1 MTALAIFGICMAI
14 AIALIVAVLMVLGSG
29 AMMLVIIFPAMIT
42 ETITGERGMF
52 SPNGNSSNKSIFHQ
66 IILLLCVLIE
76 VALIASIFFGIYCLF
91 CGWPST
97 EPATEIGNSLLV
109 PTQIGHLQ
117 IINKILLAFSAYFV
131 IMFSYNSYKF
141 RDAFKQM
148 NGIAFFTNRIL
159 PLISFPLVIIYL
171 VACHYY
177 LQSYPEATSL
187 SYGIKVVG
195 SLYLLYLLY
204 SFGKTI
210 YILSFSLRS
219 HLSELKFRYWFGL
232 AQSTVY
238 DVLFFYFFYK
248 I

>member
-14 AIALIVAVLMVLGSG
+14 AIALIVTVLMVLGSG
-29 AMMLVIIFPAMIT
+29 AVMLVVIFPAMIA
-42 ETITGERGMF
+42 EAITGERGMF
-52 SPNGNSSNKSIFHQ
+52 APNGSSGNKSIFHQ
-66 IILLLCVLIE
+66 IIMFVCVVLE

-91 CGWPST
+91 CGWPVT
-97 EPATEIGNSLLV
+97 DPATEIANSLLV
-109 PTQIGHLQ
+109 PAQIGRLQ

-131 IMFSYNSYKF
+131 IMFSYSSYKF

-148 NGIAFFTNRIL
+148 KGLAFFTNRIL

-187 SYGIKVVG
+187 SLGVKVMG
-195 SLYLLYLLY
+195 TLYTLYRLY
-204 SFGKTI
+204 SFGNTI
-210 YILSFSLRS
+210 YLLSFSLRS

-238 DVLFFYFFYK
+238 NVLFFYFFFQV
-248 I
+248 